1 MGITVPTGVIV
12 FGIWI
17 VIIIILSVYQIVLG
31 SFVFYWL
38 EITLLVT
45 AILCSN
51 VTLGTFYRSKSASAR
66 RVQHR
71 VALALSV
78 ILLSNPVAVSVQY
91 AAAVQLEG
99 PDGDIDPFIWWIF
112 LQGAY
117 FVFLFTYTSACI
129 DIQNTGNSPACSTFC
144 CSTRDWIVLSVI
156 FAAFVQISAL
166 IVVTTEY
173 VDGNRLFP
181 VWLVVFQTVWT
192 AWAVVYDWIIHLA
205 VFSCCCCGENHWSV
219 ALNDRGRLAPDT
231 DLSIQLL

>member
-1 MGITVPTGVIV
+1 MGISVPTGAIV
-12 FGIWI
+12 LGALI
-17 VIIIILSVYQIVLG
+17 VIITILAACPLALTA
-31 SFVFYWL
+31 FVFYWF
-38 EITLLVT
+38 EITLLVV

-66 RVQHR
+66 HVQHR
-71 VALALSV
+71 AALALSV

-91 AAAVQLEG
+91 AAITQPED
-99 PDGDIDPFIWWIF
+99 PDGNDVPVFWWIF

-129 DIQNTGNSPACSTFC
+129 DIQNEVNHPACSTFC

-173 VDGNRLFP
+173 VDGNPFFP

-219 ALNDRGRLAPDT
+219 ALNDRGRLAPDA
-231 DLSIQLL
+231 DLSVQLL